1 MKLQQLKFGFGISGI
16 INSPNN
22 RSHNF
27 HFENPSTSFDLS
39 SETEHQDFCVNL
51 KEEMGSSFQ
60 GLNRTGKMVY
70 RDILKAVRKHI
81 GKEEYKSHF
90 TDFIKQEFRNNIN
103 SENPQKLKLA
113 YDYAVYLN
121 SVHHHKDLLFSYN
134 IAVDRSDEMKR
145 TLGKSAASVGLQLP
159 DVYQS

>member
-1 MKLQQLKFGFGISGI
+1 
-16 INSPNN
+16 
-22 RSHNF
+22 
-27 HFENPSTSFDLS
+27 
-39 SETEHQDFCVNL
+39 
-51 KEEMGSSFQ
+51 MGSSFQ
-60 GLNRTGKMVY
+60 GLNKTGKTVY

-81 GKEEYKSHF
+81 GREEHKSHF
-90 TDFIKQEFRNNIN
+90 TDFIMQEFRNNIN

-113 YDYAVYLN
+113 YDYTVYLN

-145 TLGKSAASVGLQLP
+145 ILGKSAASVGLRLP